1 MKKIIFFTSKYP
13 FRVVGENFFESELAG
28 VAPNYDEVYIVTCNT
43 REKNKTIQKELPQNV
58 KAIAINRNSF
68 YSDIILGALSLPFSK
83 DFYREFGQL
92 LKEKKPLLAGL
103 KRILYSVSYYNAI
116 CRHLKGVAD
125 KIPMDKDD
133 DITLCG
139 YWLSYISAAILKF
152 KKYLPNDDIKVVSR
166 AHGPAD
172 IINLMTPNRFFPFQQ
187 FLLKN
192 LDGVLG
198 ISDSGCDYLKSL
210 SPRPEII
217 SRIYIGS
224 LGNAEYIEHS
234 RAPFTVM
241 TCANFFKHKRV
252 SIVADAIH
260 ILVKDI
266 PDIKWV
272 HFGDGPLREQ
282 IENSCQDIKEN
293 IEFKGNRPHDEL
305 IAYLESGKPSVFV
318 SASAAEGLPVS
329 IMEALAYSTP
339 VVATD
344 VNASRE
350 AVISGKTGTLVN
362 ADITPEEI
370 AAAVLEYYKMNDED
384 YDAICRSAHSFWKEN
399 LDSIETSKL
408 LAQKLL
414 TY

>member
-28 VAPNYDEVYIVTCNT
+28 VAPNYDEVYIVACNT
-43 REKNKTIQKELPQNV
+43 REKNKKVQKTLPKNV
-58 KAIAINRNSF
+58 RAIAINRNSF
-68 YSDIILGALSLPFSK
+68 YSDIILGVLSLPFSP

-92 LKEKKPLLAGL
+92 LKEKKPVVAGL

-116 CRHLKGVAD
+116 CRHLKGVAKQISID
-125 KIPMDKDD
+125 KEDEV
-133 DITLCG
+133 TLCG
-139 YWLSYISAAILKF
+139 YWLTHISAALLKF
-152 KKYLPNDDIKVVSR
+152 KKYLPQGDIKVVSR

-172 IINLMTPNRFFPFQQ
+172 IINLTTPNRFFPFQQ

-224 LGNAEYIEHS
+224 LGNAEYVRHS
-234 RAPFTVM
+234 RNPFTVM
-241 TCANFFKHKRV
+241 SCSTFYKHKRV
-252 SIVADAIH
+252 SVIADAIH
-260 ILVKDI
+260 LLIKDI

-272 HFGDGPLREQ
+272 HFGDGVLREQ
-282 IENSCQDIKEN
+282 VEASCQDIKEH
-293 IEFKGNRPHDEL
+293 IEFKGNKPHDEVVS
-305 IAYLESGKPSVFV
+305 YLNSGEPSVFV

-329 IMEALAYSTP
+329 IMEAIAYSTP

-344 VNASRE
+344 VNATRE
-350 AVISGKTGTLVN
+350 AVITGKTGTLVSQ
-362 ADITPEEI
+362 DVTPEEI
-370 AAAVLEYYKMNDED
+370 AAAVLEYYKMNNED
-384 YDAICRSAHSFWKEN
+384 YEDICKKAHAYWKEN